1 MAQKIF
7 ISAFLFL
14 VLIFSQETQRIE
26 GRRLLVGKNN
36 EFENLQ
42 TQNKI
47 FDFLIFSPQRLHVGN
62 NSEIENHQTNSNTNE
77 IKETVKHD
85 GKLRGDDS
93 ANEAITKE
101 SPPTPPAA
109 LSVSQ
114 PPPPPRHDVD
124 DFRPTAPGHSPGVGH
139 SIKN

>member
-47 FDFLIFSPQRLHVGN
+47 Y
-62 NSEIENHQTNSNTNE
+62 E
-77 IKETVKHD
+77 IKETVKHG
-85 GKLRGDDS
+85 GKLHGDDS